1 MSGNEMTMTDATPA
15 QALLEDVRHKL
26 AACMQCGT
34 CTGSCGSAAAM
45 DYAPREI
52 WRMLQLGLEAEIFE
66 SKTFWLCS
74 SCYTCTLR
82 CPRGLPLTEA
92 MESLKA
98 VALSRGMG
106 KERVSPAFYRS
117 FLENVRRYGRVR
129 EMEMM
134 GRFFLSLGN
143 PLIPLGFTPLG
154 LKLLSRGKLAVR
166 FPGGGGAGK
175 LDAIYRKAREL
186 EGLGS

>member
-1 MSGNEMTMTDATPA
+1 MSGHGTTMTGTTPA
-15 QALLEDVRHKL
+15 QALIEDVRQKL
-26 AACMQCGT
+26 SACMQCGT

-52 WRMLQLGLEAEIFE
+52 WRLLQLGLEEEIFD

-92 MESLKA
+92 MACLKA
-98 VALSRGMG
+98 VAMTRGAA
-106 KERVSPAFYRS
+106 KERMSPTFYRS
-117 FLENVRRYGRVR
+117 FLENVRRHGRVH

-134 GRFFLSLGN
+134 GRFFLALGN
-143 PLIPLGFTPLG
+143 PLTPIGFTPLG
-154 LKLLSRGKLAVR
+154 LRLMLKGKLSLK

-175 LDAIYRKAREL
+175 LAAIYARVREI
-186 EGLGS
+186 EGLGV